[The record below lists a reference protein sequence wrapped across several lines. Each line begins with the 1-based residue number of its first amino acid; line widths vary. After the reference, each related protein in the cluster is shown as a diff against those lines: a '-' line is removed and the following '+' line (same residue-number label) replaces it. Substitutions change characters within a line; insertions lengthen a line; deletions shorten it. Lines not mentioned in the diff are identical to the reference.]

1 MKKRV
6 LVVLLTVV
14 LLLPFIK
21 VNAGYMDSYI
31 DWTLDRTVF
40 AHKIQNGEEH
50 TNNLAMITAN
60 GKVAYC
66 IEPGVDADKASYY
79 SSTTNIYDTRLS
91 WVDTKRLSLIGYYG
105 YGYSGHLAKEYYM
118 ATQELIWRFM
128 GVENVWWTDQ
138 KYGGNTYNL
147 EPYKNEILSLVNK
160 YEIAPNFSFEEEY
173 MVGGEVVLEDNN
185 KVLEGYEV
193 LNNNDVKIEA
203 NKINIKVKEGD
214 NSFTLRRKTNGKNT
228 IFYYKDGY
236 QTIGSFEFPYN
247 FEKSFN
253 INYTYGKILVDKL
266 DFDTEGK
273 DSISSDASLEDAE
286 YGLYDKDGNLID
298 SKKTDK
304 DGKVEFD
311 KLPKGDYII
320 KEIKPS
326 KGYTVDK
333 TINEISLDTKTKET
347 VIKSYEKIIKNKI
360 VITKVLDDYKNKMC
374 VPEEGILFHIYDLN
388 GNLIDEGLTDKNGNI
403 TLELN
408 YGTYI
413 LRQMTSLDNVDK
425 IDDRI
430 IEVKEDGVTQYI
442 TLVNHYLPELPNT
455 GKNSIIYL
463 FVTFILSF
471 TGMIY
476 EKKCI

>member
-6 LVVLLTVV
+6 LVVLLTVA

-21 VNAGYMDSYI
+21 VHAGYMDSYI

-50 TNNLAMITAN
+50 INNLAMITAN

-66 IEPGVDADKASYY
+66 IEPGVDAAKASYY

-91 WVDTKRLSLIGYYG
+91 RVDTKRLSLIGYYG
-105 YGYSGHLAKEYYM
+105 YGYNGHTAKEYYM
-118 ATQELIWRFM
+118 ATQELIWRYM

-147 EPYKNEILSLVNK
+147 EPYKKEILSLVNK

-173 MVGGEVVLEDNN
+173 MVGDEVVLEDNN

-193 LNNNDVKIEA
+193 INNNDVKLEA

-214 NSFTLRRKTNGKNT
+214 NSFTLRRKMNNKNT

-247 FEKSFN
+247 FEKSYK
-253 INYTYGKILVDKL
+253 INYTYGKIIVDKL

-286 YGLYDKDGNLID
+286 YGLYDKEGNLID

-304 DGKVEFD
+304 KGKVEFD
-311 KLPKGDYII
+311 NLPKGDYIV
-320 KEIKPS
+320 KEISPS
-326 KGYTVDK
+326 KGYIIDE

-360 VITKVLDDYKNKMC
+360 IITKVLDDYKNKAC
-374 VPEEGILFHIYDLN
+374 VPEEGILFHVYDLN
-388 GNLIDEGLTDKNGNI
+388 GKLIDEALTDINGNI

-425 IDDRI
+425 VDDRK

-442 TLVNHYLPELPNT
+442 ALVNHYLPELPNT
-455 GKNSIIYL
+455 GKSSIIYL